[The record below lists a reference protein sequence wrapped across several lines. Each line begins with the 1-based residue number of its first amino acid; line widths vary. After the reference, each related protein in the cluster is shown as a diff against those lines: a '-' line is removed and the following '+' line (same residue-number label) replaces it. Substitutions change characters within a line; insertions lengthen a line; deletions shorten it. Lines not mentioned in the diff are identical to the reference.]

1 MAMNLRQTTNNEI
14 VWDLVE
20 SLSSSNSFPIMVL
33 PECDTVGSDCDK
45 HGKGKKKKLAYVCKH
60 HRRDFQQPG
69 NGREGDRNEAEAI
82 CFPTQPKTMKT
93 SIIFLSELLFPL
105 SCLAHV
111 PLSNR
116 KHFLHVFHQPI
127 SWHLWFFISEMF
139 SEDFYAF
146 VG

>member
-1 MAMNLRQTTNNEI
+1 MKSFGIWSSLYHQAILSPSWFCRNVIPSEVI
-14 VWDLVE
+14 VI
-20 SLSSSNSFPIMVL
+20 S
-33 PECDTVGSDCDK
+33 T
-45 HGKGKKKKLAYVCKH
+45 GKEKKKLAYVCKH

-93 SIIFLSELLFPL
+93 SIIFLSGLLFPL